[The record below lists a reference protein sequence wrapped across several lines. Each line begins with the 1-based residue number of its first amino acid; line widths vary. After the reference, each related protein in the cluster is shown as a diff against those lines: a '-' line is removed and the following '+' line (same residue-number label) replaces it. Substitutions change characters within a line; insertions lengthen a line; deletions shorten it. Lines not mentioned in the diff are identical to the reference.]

1 MGVRV
6 NLIINEDMS
15 RGVTVA
21 EDRQTGGSERTKRAV
36 TYFDMNCCES
46 KCQCAVG
53 GVEVFR
59 S

>member
-21 EDRQTGGSERTKRAV
+21 EDRQTGGFRVDEARRDI
-36 TYFDMNCCES
+36 FRHELLR
-46 KCQCAVG
+46 
-53 GVEVFR
+53 VEMPMR
-59 S
+59 CGRC

>member
-1 MGVRV
+1 M

-15 RGVTVA
+15 RGVAVA
-21 EDRQTGGSERTKRAV
+21 EDRQTGVSERTKRAV